1 MQPLFSNAPSK
12 AAENHIK
19 LSDTRRATLAWLALL
34 IMRNRHDLLVAA
46 RAEFRQFRDQVSPD
60 RRPDAPNRGEQILLF
75 AASPAN
81 RARRGSR
88 PEQNGRL
95 SSQPCRRPLQR
106 DGAKMSLK
114 RDRGTA
120 AVNSAFR
127 ATARMLTIQPF
138 AVDRL
143 LEELQAEIPLRQI
156 WKFVPEE
163 DIAAQ

>member
-1 MQPLFSNAPSK
+1 
-12 AAENHIK
+12 
-19 LSDTRRATLAWLALL
+19 
-34 IMRNRHDLLVAA
+34 
-46 RAEFRQFRDQVSPD
+46 
-60 RRPDAPNRGEQILLF
+60 
-75 AASPAN
+75 
-81 RARRGSR
+81 
-88 PEQNGRL
+88 
-95 SSQPCRRPLQR
+95 
-106 DGAKMSLK
+106 MSLK
-114 RDRGTA
+114 RDRGKA